1 MILRR
6 VMSVF
11 HAGGLSAV
19 VSAVVRRIRTPQARC
34 LPACKDIVRDA
45 TGLEVGGPSPI
56 FARGGLVPVYPV
68 ASRID
73 NVTFAQSTIWA
84 DASSEGDVFQ
94 FHPGKAP
101 GRRLV
106 AEGADLRGLQ
116 NGTYDFILSSHMLE
130 HTANP
135 LRALTE
141 WKRLLKAG
149 GALVIVL
156 PHREGTFDHRRPVT
170 TMAHLVEDLEQNMGE
185 DDLTHLSEIL
195 ALHDLSRD
203 PGASDASEFL
213 SRAHRNAEFRS
224 LHHHVFDTRLA
235 VALVEHAGLEVV
247 EVEPLQP
254 YHIIVLA
261 QKPGGGAQARPPAD
275 SLLHAALRSSPF
287 ATDRRSV

>member
-1 MILRR
+1 MILPRII
-6 VMSVF
+6 SVF
-11 HAGGLSAV
+11 RAGGVSAV
-19 VSAVVRRIRTPQARC
+19 VSAVVRRVRTPWARC
-34 LPACKDIVRDA
+34 FPLCQDVVRDA
-45 TGLEVGGPSPI
+45 IGLEVGGSSPI

-84 DASSEGDVFQ
+84 DASGEGDDFK

-116 NGTYDFILSSHMLE
+116 SGTYDFVLSSHMLE

-135 LRALTE
+135 LRALAE

-170 TMAHLVEDLEQNMGE
+170 TLAHLIEDFEQNMGE

-203 PGASDASEFL
+203 PGASDADEFR
-213 SRAHRNAEFRS
+213 SRAHRNPEFRS
-224 LHHHVFDTRLA
+224 LHHHVFDTCLA

-247 EVEPLQP
+247 AVEPLQP

-261 QKPGGGAQARPPAD
+261 QKPGGGAQAGPPAD

-287 ATDRRSV
+287 ATDRRRV